1 MSTPTKPSEPVAA
14 SETAKTAAADAHSR
28 QKISSIR
35 ISFRNVRLIVFLLLG
50 VALIQAAVLW
60 RVCARGKTAV
70 TRLESEGLPGLHQ
83 ITALQEDLALYRLH
97 SYELLFAQDA
107 DKPAKAKKADE
118 YRQECAKHMESLS
131 TLFRDGEIHA
141 QLDVVDAA
149 FTNLVAVQAKVRTMV
164 DADFAGAMKLLDT
177 DVPAKVAALA
187 AATDLLM
194 ERCLAASNDHVRN
207 TVDGFTTIQRS
218 AIGFG
223 IASVVTAL
231 LAAVL
236 VTVVALRTGK
246 AMSGIVGRLEKDA
259 AEVTAAAERLSAA
272 SESLAR
278 SSSSQAAS
286 VEETSA
292 SMEEIRSMMLRNSE
306 HAGSAKAL
314 ANEARVAAEGGARDM
329 SELSK
334 AINEIKKS
342 SDDIS
347 NVLKSIN
354 EIAFQTNILAL
365 NAAVEAA
372 RAGEAGLGFAVVA
385 EEVRNLAQRCAL
397 ASRETEES
405 IAASLQ
411 KALTGVTIST
421 RVVEG
426 LSHIVTKARNVDN
439 LIADIATASNEQARG
454 IEVINS
460 SMSEIDR
467 ATQTTASEADLSARD
482 SSLLKERSAGLRAAV
497 EDLVMLA
504 DNRA

>member
-1 MSTPTKPSEPVAA
+1 MSTPSKPTDTKPAPATDSTAVAGPA
-14 SETAKTAAADAHSR
+14 PR
-28 QKISSIR
+28 QKITSIR
-35 ISFRNVRLIVFLLLG
+35 ISFRNVRLIVFVLLG
-50 VALIQAAVLW
+50 VALVQATVLW

-70 TRLESEGLPGLHQ
+70 TTLEHEGLPGLHQ
-83 ITALQEDLALYRLH
+83 ITSLQEDLALYRLQ
-97 SYELLFAQDA
+97 SYETLFAQDA
-107 DKPAKAKKADE
+107 DKAAKAKKADL
-118 YRQECAKHMESLS
+118 YREESTKHMVSLRS
-131 TLFRDGEIHA
+131 LMHDGEIPA
-141 QLDVVDAA
+141 QLNAVETA
-149 FTNLVAVQAKVRTMV
+149 FTNLVAAYAKVRATL
-164 DADFAGAMKLLDT
+164 DSDFAGAMKLLDT
-177 DVPAKVAALA
+177 EVPAKVAVLS
-187 AATDLLM
+187 AATDQLM
-194 ERCLAASNDHVRN
+194 DRCLTISNGHARN

-223 IASVVTAL
+223 IASIVTAL
-231 LAAVL
+231 LAVIL
-236 VTVVALRTGK
+236 VTTVAARTGR

-259 AEVTAAAERLSAA
+259 GDVTGAAERLTAA

-306 HAGSAKAL
+306 HAGSAKTL

-329 SELSK
+329 AELSK

-411 KALTGVTIST
+411 KALAGVTISS

-460 SMSEIDR
+460 SMTEIDR

-482 SSLLKERSAGLRAAV
+482 SNLLKDRAAGLRSAV
-497 EDLVMLA
+497 EDLVLLA
-504 DNRA
+504 DNRG